1 MMTFPAVQGDP
12 VAALGDGGSVVLTQ
26 TAAQRLFGSRPALG
40 KTIVLNN
47 IYPLKVGAV
56 IRDVP
61 RNSSI
66 EFDLVLPYAL
76 FEKDNELANH
86 WEKRYVST
94 WVQLAPGARLETV
107 NREMTLIIGTIFG
120 YRQINYVADRPLGYE
135 TATAGLSLVEG
146 RDFSPAFGTDS
157 SACLINQAA
166 VRKMNLKEPVLGAR
180 IYGKTV
186 IGVLRDF
193 VYNSPG
199 KAIEPLIVWL
209 GKVDLGHFLI
219 RLANDGQCKV
229 HLDQIGK
236 TAKSL
241 NPGYPFAFR
250 FVNDEHQD
258 QFKKD
263 FGVMQ
268 LGGIF
273 AFMAILI
280 SCLGLYGLASF
291 LVEQR
296 TREISI
302 RKVLGASGRDLWLS
316 LCSEMLK
323 PVVLGFVVASPLT
336 ALAMYPLLSTAD
348 YHIPLSWWVF
358 ALAGAGTVLIALA
371 TVSYH
376 GLRATRVNPARTL
389 QNE

>member
-1 MMTFPAVQGDP
+1 
-12 VAALGDGGSVVLTQ
+12 
-26 TAAQRLFGSRPALG
+26 
-40 KTIVLNN
+40 
-47 IYPLKVGAV
+47 
-56 IRDVP
+56 
-61 RNSSI
+61 
-66 EFDLVLPYAL
+66 
-76 FEKDNELANH
+76 
-86 WEKRYVST
+86 
-94 WVQLAPGARLETV
+94 
-107 NREMTLIIGTIFG
+107 
-120 YRQINYVADRPLGYE
+120 
-135 TATAGLSLVEG
+135 
-146 RDFSPAFGTDS
+146 
-157 SACLINQAA
+157 
-166 VRKMNLKEPVLGAR
+166 
-180 IYGKTV
+180 
-186 IGVLRDF
+186 
-193 VYNSPG
+193 
-199 KAIEPLIVWL
+199 
-209 GKVDLGHFLI
+209 
-219 RLANDGQCKV
+219 
-229 HLDQIGK
+229 
-236 TAKSL
+236 L